1 MADEPDVVDQMCALA
16 YETRNDARLRSFD
29 E

>member
-16 YETRNDARLRSFD
+16 YETRNDSRLRSFD